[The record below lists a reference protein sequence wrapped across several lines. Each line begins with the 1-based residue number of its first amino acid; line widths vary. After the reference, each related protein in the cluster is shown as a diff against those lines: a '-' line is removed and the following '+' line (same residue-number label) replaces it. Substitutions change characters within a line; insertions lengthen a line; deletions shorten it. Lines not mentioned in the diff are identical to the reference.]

1 MVRKNNTKAG
11 ETGTETLE
19 TAMKNGSEAFK
30 AGFEQAVKGYDQFWD
45 YGRETV
51 EAYAKAAN
59 AAGKGVETIHNE
71 VYAYSKQSVEDTIS
85 AAKALFGSRSVH
97 EAFEVQT
104 DFVKSAFESYV
115 SEMTKLSEIMFAT
128 TKETLNPLQGRVQAW
143 AEVVENARAA

>member
-1 MVRKNNTKAG
+1 MVRKNSTKAG
-11 ETGTETLE
+11 EGNAETLE

-30 AGFEQAVKGYDQFWD
+30 AGFEKAVKGYDQFWG
-45 YGRETV
+45 YGRDTA
-51 EAYAKAAN
+51 EAYVRAAN
-59 AAGKGVETIHNE
+59 AAGKGAETIQSE
-71 VYAYSKQSVEDTIS
+71 IYAYSKQSVEDSIT

-97 EAFEVQT
+97 EAFEVQS

-115 SEMTKLSEIMFAT
+115 SEMTKLSEIMFST